1 MVRQPGIE
9 KMVVSSS
16 PQTDV
21 IGYIRLKFLSIHTFF
36 YYGTPSGIG

>member
-21 IGYIRLKFLSIHTFF
+21 IGYVRLKFLGWDLLTREA
-36 YYGTPSGIG
+36 TKT